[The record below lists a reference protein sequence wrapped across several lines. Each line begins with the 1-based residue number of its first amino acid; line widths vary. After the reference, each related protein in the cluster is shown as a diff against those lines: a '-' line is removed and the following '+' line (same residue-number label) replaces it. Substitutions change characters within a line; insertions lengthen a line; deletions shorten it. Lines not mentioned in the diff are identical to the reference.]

1 MKSRE
6 CTCSVIMKHKVVMM
20 KNVLILFFCISI
32 ISAKAFA
39 GSGNAEANKRPNI
52 IIILSDDQ
60 GYGDLSC
67 HGNPVLQ
74 TPALD
79 KLYRESVRFSDFHV
93 APQCTPS
100 RGQLLSGLDALN
112 NKASSVGA
120 GRGIMRQ
127 DIITMPEVF
136 RQNGYR
142 TGIFG
147 KWHLGDIYPDR
158 PMDRGFEKNI
168 WFKGWGL
175 LSETE
180 YNNDYYKTRYLD
192 SLKFVKSDKY
202 CTNLWFD
209 EAIKWMDEKSAKQE
223 PFFTY
228 ISLNVTHGPF
238 HALKE
243 DADFYKD
250 KVDKPT
256 ANFFGMIRN
265 MDQNVERLDKWLEEK
280 KLKDNTIVIFMTD
293 NGGTGGVKFYNAGM
307 RNKKESNYEGGHRV
321 PLFIRWPK
329 EQLGKPRT
337 ITYASQVQ
345 DLLPTFIDL
354 LDLKLSQKH
363 EFDGESLKPVLKQQ
377 KKLKDRMFVVQ
388 YGGNKQPE
396 KYFSCVVWNRWR
408 LVGENELYDLR
419 KDPGQIQ
426 NVADKHPKELKKMR
440 AFYENWWTKV
450 KPGLDTLN
458 HLVIDTD
465 KENPIVL
472 SSNDWAEGYI
482 NTQWAVAQAS
492 GDPKG
497 GPWHIFV
504 KQGGKYQLE
513 LSRWP
518 FHLNRALTVAGPNKA
533 VGGTALRTGE
543 AVPVALGSVSLN
555 NHTPLVVNAN
565 PNATKIT
572 VDMDINAGKNILQ
585 AWFKDKDGN
594 DLCGSYFVRI
604 KKIEN

>member
-1 MKSRE
+1 MKYQTFICAMRIKNKI
-6 CTCSVIMKHKVVMM
+6 VHM
-20 KNVLILFFCISI
+20 KNVFLILFCCISVV
-32 ISAKAFA
+32 SAVAFIDP
-39 GSGNAEANKRPNI
+39 GKTTVNKRPNV

-79 KLYRESVRFSDFHV
+79 KLYGESVRFSNFHV

-100 RGQLLSGLDALN
+100 RGELMSGLDALN

-127 DIITMPEVF
+127 DITTMPQVF
-136 RQNGYR
+136 KENGYR

-180 YNNDYYKTRYLD
+180 YDNDYYKTRYLD
-192 SLKFVKSDKY
+192 GLKAVQSDKY

-209 EAIKWMDEKSAKQE
+209 EAIKWMGEMADRQE

-228 ISLNVTHGPF
+228 LSLNVTHGPF
-238 HALKE
+238 YSPKE
-243 DADFYKD
+243 DADFYQD

-293 NGGTGGVKFYNAGM
+293 NGGTGGVKFYNADM
-307 RNKKESNYEGGHRV
+307 RGKKESNYEGGHRV
-321 PLFIRWPK
+321 PFFIRWPK
-329 EQLGKPRT
+329 EELGKPRT

-354 LDLKLSQKH
+354 LGFELKHKQQ
-363 EFDGESLKPVLKQQ
+363 FDGESLKPVLKNE
-377 KKLKDRMFVVQ
+377 KLKDRMFVVQ

-396 KYFSCVVWNRWR
+396 KYFSCVVWNTWR
-408 LVGENELYDLR
+408 LVGENELYDLS
-419 KDPGQIQ
+419 KDPGQTVNIAANYPQ
-426 NVADKHPKELKKMR
+426 ELKKMR
-440 AFYENWWTKV
+440 DFYEKWWMKV

-458 HLVIDTD
+458 DVLIDTD
-465 KENPIVL
+465 KENPLVL

-482 NTQWAVAQAS
+482 NTQWAVALANGS
-492 GDPKG
+492 PKG

-518 FHLNRALTVAGPNKA
+518 FHLKRDLTMAGPNKA
-533 VGGTALRTGE
+533 VGGTFIRAGKALPI
-543 AVPVALGSVSLN
+543 VSGSVSLN
-555 NHTPLVVNAN
+555 NNAPLVANAK
-565 PNATKIT
+565 PGDTKIT
-572 VDMDINAGKNILQ
+572 LDIDIKAGKNILQ
-585 AWFKDKDGN
+585 AWFKDKDDQ
-594 DLCGSYFVRI
+594 DLCGAYFVRV
-604 KKIEN
+604 KKIKD